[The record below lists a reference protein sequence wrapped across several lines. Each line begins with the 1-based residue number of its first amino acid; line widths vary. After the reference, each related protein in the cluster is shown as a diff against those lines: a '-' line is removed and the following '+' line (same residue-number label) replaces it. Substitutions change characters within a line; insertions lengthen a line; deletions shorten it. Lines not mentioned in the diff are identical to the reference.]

1 MKQPWTHDLLSME
14 RGLGYTRYELMS
26 NIVIR
31 YITNAKKKADNY
43 KVDALRYRG
52 VVYKQ
57 LVK

>member
-1 MKQPWTHDLLSME
+1 
-14 RGLGYTRYELMS
+14 MS

-31 YITNAKKKADNY
+31 YIQNAKKKAKTY

>member
-1 MKQPWTHDLLSME
+1 ME
-14 RGLGYTRYELMS
+14 RGLGFTRYELMT

-31 YITNAKKKADNY
+31 YIQNAKKKAEDY

>member
-1 MKQPWTHDLLSME
+1 
-14 RGLGYTRYELMS
+14 MS

-31 YITNAKKKADNY
+31 YMQNAKKKAADY
-43 KVDALRYRG
+43 KADALRYRG

>member
-1 MKQPWTHDLLSME
+1 ME
-14 RGLGYTRYELMS
+14 RGLGFIRYELMY
-26 NIVIR
+26 NIVIL
-31 YITNAKKKADNY
+31 YIQNAKKKAQNY

>member
-1 MKQPWTHDLLSME
+1 MLPNHGTGV
-14 RGLGYTRYELMS
+14 RFIRYELMS

-31 YITNAKKKADNY
+31 YIENAKKKATNY